1 MQGSQVD
8 LMTKEVTSYDQELYK
23 TCDKIIVSKI
33 KDTLVKDHKWM
44 TFSPKILTKQGA
56 SANHD
61 KEAWMCKFYEYFM
74 MLNQKI
80 SDLHHILL
88 NQEL

>member
-44 TFSPKILTKQGA
+44 TFAPKILTKQGA
-56 SANHD
+56 
-61 KEAWMCKFYEYFM
+61 
-74 MLNQKI
+74 
-80 SDLHHILL
+80 
-88 NQEL
+88 